1 MFPNELMIGLPLLA
15 QHKHLT
21 NLVQTWEKIQFESSM
36 KFQSALIQHYLVLT
50 DHFRLQIEEKKMAI
64 VKLASDSNTSRD
76 ILKEHERVW
85 SENVKNLEK
94 LLSEKKRIRQVK
106 LEGFR
111 QEKQRRQKQVENK

>member
-21 NLVQTWEKIQFESSM
+21 NLEQTWEKIQFESSM

>member
-21 NLVQTWEKIQFESSM
+21 NLEQTWEKIQFESSM
-36 KFQSALIQHYLVLT
+36 KFQFALIQHYLVLT

-85 SENVKNLEK
+85 SENVKNLENY
-94 LLSEKKRIRQVK
+94 LVRRREFVRLNLVSEK
-106 LEGFR
+106 
-111 QEKQRRQKQVENK
+111 RRREDKNK

>member
-1 MFPNELMIGLPLLA
+1 
-15 QHKHLT
+15 
-21 NLVQTWEKIQFESSM
+21 
-36 KFQSALIQHYLVLT
+36 
-50 DHFRLQIEEKKMAI
+50 MAI